1 MSWRPSE
8 DNARYKIGE
17 IYMDKK
23 TGMRW
28 IMNANGDFYQ
38 ADITLPSNQLP
49 YLIDMFQKIVDG

>member
-8 DNARYKIGE
+8 DNTRYKIGE
-17 IYMDKK
+17 IYMDKN

-38 ADITLPSNQLP
+38 ADIAIPSNQAPSL
-49 YLIDMFQKIVDG
+49 LDMIIKVDTP